1 MRKEERYCLLSYLR
15 YTSLEKVLIF
25 CVAES
30 GDDDAFTSLIP
41 GNLFLHNEDGR
52 YLLSVIAAVG
62 HPRVPREDAGRAEDA
77 SEHEIRSARA
87 GVAAAI
93 SCSASPSPSLPC
105 SHSPPPNDGA
115 TLAAGWGGRP
125 SYQRRRPRPPNP
137 LFFLSFGYRA
147 TEERPLRRKK
157 TTGVE
162 RERAAS
168 TEYRRRRGSLRRP
181 LQGTSHALA
190 ATLAGR
196 C

>member
-87 GVAAAI
+87 GVVAAVSLLGLTITIAALLALA
-93 SCSASPSPSLPC
+93 SASESDHKVRC
-105 SHSPPPNDGA
+105 S
-115 TLAAGWGGRP
+115 RP
-125 SYQRRRPRPPNP
+125 DH
-137 LFFLSFGYRA
+137 
-147 TEERPLRRKK
+147 TDI
-157 TTGVE
+157 
-162 RERAAS
+162 
-168 TEYRRRRGSLRRP
+168 
-181 LQGTSHALA
+181 
-190 ATLAGR
+190 
-196 C
+196 